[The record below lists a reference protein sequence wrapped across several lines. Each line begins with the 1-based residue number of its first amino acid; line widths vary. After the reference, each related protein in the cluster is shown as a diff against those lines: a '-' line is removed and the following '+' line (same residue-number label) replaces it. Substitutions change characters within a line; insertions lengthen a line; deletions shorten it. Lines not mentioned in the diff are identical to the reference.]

1 MKNPIP
7 QAESGKTI
15 MELMIVLTVI
25 IILVTIAVSQFGSAG
40 TNFDRQNIAREFK
53 VSLERARFDS
63 VKRRATACD
72 HMSRVTITSASS
84 FTLLTDLN
92 QNGTIETGNEA
103 RVIDF
108 ENRSDVRIVGENT
121 IFLSRSASIN
131 EAMFRQDH
139 VRPPSMKRQRL
150 FFVIL
155 RVRWRRRPGEFQ
167 HYIRFAYWYC
177 CDDVRRHGRSDL
189 FKPDGN
195 KCQQ

>member
-63 VKRRATACD
+63 VKRRATVCD

-121 IFLSRSASIN
+121 DFPITIRFDQRGNVSTGPCSAPVN
-131 EAMFRQDH
+131 EASKVVFCNT
-139 VRPPSMKRQRL
+139 PCSMATAGPANSNI
-150 FFVIL
+150 IL
-155 RVRWRRRPGEFQ
+155 
-167 HYIRFAYWYC
+167 
-177 CDDVRRHGRSDL
+177 
-189 FKPDGN
+189 
-195 KCQQ
+195 